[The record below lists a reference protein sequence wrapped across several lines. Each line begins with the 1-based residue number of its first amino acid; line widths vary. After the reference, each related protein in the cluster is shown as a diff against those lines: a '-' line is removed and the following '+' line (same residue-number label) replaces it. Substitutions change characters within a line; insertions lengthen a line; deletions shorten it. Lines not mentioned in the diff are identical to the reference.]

1 MCALA
6 TQQYYAQYA
15 ASLLTSDIPLM
26 QSLLLGQT
34 GVLQLVADFNYD
46 CSAAF
51 ATIEVFPMHP
61 DATW

>member
-1 MCALA
+1 
-6 TQQYYAQYA
+6 
-15 ASLLTSDIPLM
+15 M
-26 QSLLLGQT
+26 QNLLLGQT

-61 DATW
+61 DAHW

>member
-1 MCALA
+1 
-6 TQQYYAQYA
+6 
-15 ASLLTSDIPLM
+15 M
-26 QSLLLGQT
+26 QNLLLGQT

-61 DATW
+61 DANWCVRFGAAGHDIEGAGEAAGSDIE